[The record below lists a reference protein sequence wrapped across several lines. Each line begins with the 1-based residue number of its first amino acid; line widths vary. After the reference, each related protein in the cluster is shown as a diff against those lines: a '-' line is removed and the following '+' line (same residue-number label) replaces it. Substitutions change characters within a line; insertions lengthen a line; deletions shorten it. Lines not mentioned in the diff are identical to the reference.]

1 MCCNISQSW
10 LFWKFPFTSPSFDQR
25 KLIWDFNRN
34 IWKGLTALNAF
45 WMMDNTSSCL
55 VSKET
60 VRSIRYCQ
68 ARQVEWLGENP
79 QCSTHFDWKNNKFD
93 MFSDSK
99 TIPPSLH
106 PHQRA
111 VLPRFANWCCEG
123 LTPHKLPN
131 LGLDS
136 AAQDASP
143 ILNINTSLES
153 NPSKPLCSSWDEK
166 M

>member
-1 MCCNISQSW
+1 MLLGDGNY
-10 LFWKFPFTSPSFDQR
+10 KF
-25 KLIWDFNRN
+25 
-34 IWKGLTALNAF
+34 
-45 WMMDNTSSCL
+45 SCM
-55 VSKET
+55 VSKGT

-68 ARQVEWLGENP
+68 ARQVH
-79 QCSTHFDWKNNKFD
+79 Q
-93 MFSDSK
+93 

-111 VLPRFANWCCEG
+111 VLPRFANWCWEA

-143 ILNINTSLES
+143 MLNINTSLES
-153 NPSKPLCSSWDEK
+153 NPSTPRCSSWDYEMK
-166 M
+166 NATRKLWSAVAAGCPSTQFLSKSEQHLHKITRNFIPPTNFRVFLLCIWIWIKPLIRGIELV